1 MEKKWVV
8 KPVDQ
13 EKLRKL
19 QENLKINPILLK
31 LLIQRGIYTYEEA
44 KDFFRPQLDML
55 HDPFLMKDMDK
66 AVKRILE
73 AIESNE
79 KILVYGD
86 YDVDGTTSVA
96 LFYQF
101 LCDIYPEVDYYIPD
115 RYKEGYGV
123 SLESIEYA
131 EKNNW
136 NVMMQGVDGPGF
148 TVIGK

>member
-79 KILVYGD
+79 KYWSMGITMLM
-86 YDVDGTTSVA
+86 A
-96 LFYQF
+96 LHQ
-101 LCDIYPEVDYYIPD
+101 
-115 RYKEGYGV
+115 
-123 SLESIEYA
+123 
-131 EKNNW
+131 
-136 NVMMQGVDGPGF
+136 
-148 TVIGK
+148 